1 MAVSIMYGSLQII
14 SFKRYTIC
22 GPWVYSYHFTKYMV
36 LNLYTSEGNFSA
48 EACDLFVHNLEIPTL
63 RDEERDN
70 LEGPLTYD
78 ECRKALETFQNDK
91 APGEDGFTIEFYKY
105 L

>member
-1 MAVSIMYGSLQII
+1 MILDQIET
-14 SFKRYTIC
+14 FHK
-22 GPWVYSYHFTKYMV
+22 
-36 LNLYTSEGNFSA
+36 NLYTSERNFSD
-48 EACDLFVHNLEIPTL
+48 EACDLFVCNLEIPNL

-91 APGEDGFTIEFYKY
+91 APGEDGFTI
-105 L
+105 